1 MIDNEVSFT
10 SLCYI
15 TVDYEG
21 RIWLN
26 RLADVEDDILHTPFK
41 SERTDNYFEN
51 RDRLY
56 RNDGPTALGTV
67 GIWEWTAI
75 PNRDNPAIDY
85 VQSYYVKDYSPVRV
99 VVLMAKSL
107 DEVVEQLQN
116 GTART
121 QAYFCDTLFCYE
133 PKWGQFAGVL
143 CRANEFNISDRC
155 AKLSETVYS
164 LPSYTISSGDIY
176 NWDDRN
182 LRFLKTLQ
190 VGEPSGYVSIGNTD
204 EVIRTLILERT
215 TWPLFKECIG
225 ATKAEWKHCKLLLEK
240 ICGESLY
247 DAIVQKLN
255 CTLDQAKQTVDDFVN
270 RADALTKVGDIDVNV
285 LAEIAKNHDELREL
299 CEKAVSVEWHN
310 SHAAEIAKAEAEV
323 SEMEGTIS
331 IAKKQHSELLAEIA
345 TKQGELDRLLAEIAQ
360 YESIGKETLVAVRQK
375 IADAQKDIAG
385 FIADISVFLPQ
396 SNATL
401 PYGNHPAPWQY
412 SSASGRYSDE
422 DEEIELAESWRN
434 EYDAIYQ
441 NLSCALSIEPDFC
454 SMLTAFLYATHIN
467 NVPTLIAGPGGQDIA
482 EVLSVSMYAN
492 GAGQL
497 TLGDECDLSIVER
510 ISEADDSIVSVQ
522 NMFGKG
528 WTDALPQKFTR
539 LKKQIIWTHPY
550 VEDMFRGDPRKPW
563 IDISSEKITQRHLG
577 MVALQTYL
585 REKSNS
591 LDAIPAIEFLDEH
604 LQPFSRFLEI
614 FEISKDDILVPVGSK
629 GALGSYKDELEKSL
643 SALKQKRDDHP
654 ELFET
659 DDSSDSGKK
668 SLLDALYEEGVI
680 PTYSFPKNVVSTYIS
695 DVSGKVKYQ
704 VERGLDVAIGEYAPG
719 RAIVVDKTTYQIGG
733 LYYPGGERSERTA
746 ASPAKAFIQ
755 DASYRKSIRTCSQCG
770 WFGLEEDNP
779 DTCPFCGNKALT
791 NMLPMLRP
799 WGFAPR
805 NATSIET
812 AQLNEEYSATQQ
824 PLYSTLP
831 DADDVTAVNG
841 CANIRM
847 AVRPNQR
854 IIMLNNGVSGKGF
867 TICCDCGAAMPGD
880 DPAVL
885 KDVLR
890 PYRSKFIKTRCK
902 HSDTIN
908 VNLGYDFVT
917 DMLVLE
923 FALDR
928 QQIDTNPT
936 RNSWLN
942 RAGQS
947 LAEGLRLAACQE
959 LDIEF
964 TELVT
969 GFRVRQNRNGD
980 FVDIYLYDSLSSGA
994 GYAVSIESSIRQL
1007 LTKTRELLEGCTCDS
1022 ACHSCLKHYRNQ
1034 YIHSVLDRKAALDL
1048 LNWGETGARV
1058 SAVPYEKQQYL
1069 LKSLEQILQ
1078 ISGIHIDVNHESVW
1092 AEGRYSKKKV
1102 VVYPAMWT
1110 KPIEEN
1116 TIFVSD
1122 AHLKYAKPYALKTIL
1137 DSL

>member
-1 MIDNEVSFT
+1 MMIDNEVSFT

-56 RNDGPTALGTV
+56 RNDGPTALGTI

-190 VGEPSGYVSIGNTD
+190 LVEPSGYVSIGNTD

-270 RADALTKVGDIDVNV
+270 RADALIKVGDIDVNV

-323 SEMEGTIS
+323 SEMEETIS

-375 IADAQKDIAG
+375 IADAQKDMAG

-401 PYGNHPAPWQY
+401 PYGNPPASWQY
-412 SSASGRYSDE
+412 SSTSGQYSDE
-422 DEEIELAESWRN
+422 DIELAESWRN

-441 NLSCALSIEPDFC
+441 NLSCALGIEPDFC

-550 VEDMFRGDPRKPW
+550 VEDM
-563 IDISSEKITQRHLG
+563 
-577 MVALQTYL
+577 
-585 REKSNS
+585 
-591 LDAIPAIEFLDEH
+591 
-604 LQPFSRFLEI
+604 
-614 FEISKDDILVPVGSK
+614 
-629 GALGSYKDELEKSL
+629 
-643 SALKQKRDDHP
+643 
-654 ELFET
+654 
-659 DDSSDSGKK
+659 
-668 SLLDALYEEGVI
+668 
-680 PTYSFPKNVVSTYIS
+680 
-695 DVSGKVKYQ
+695 
-704 VERGLDVAIGEYAPG
+704 
-719 RAIVVDKTTYQIGG
+719 
-733 LYYPGGERSERTA
+733 
-746 ASPAKAFIQ
+746 
-755 DASYRKSIRTCSQCG
+755 
-770 WFGLEEDNP
+770 
-779 DTCPFCGNKALT
+779 
-791 NMLPMLRP
+791 
-799 WGFAPR
+799 
-805 NATSIET
+805 
-812 AQLNEEYSATQQ
+812 
-824 PLYSTLP
+824 
-831 DADDVTAVNG
+831 
-841 CANIRM
+841 
-847 AVRPNQR
+847 
-854 IIMLNNGVSGKGF
+854 
-867 TICCDCGAAMPGD
+867 
-880 DPAVL
+880 
-885 KDVLR
+885 
-890 PYRSKFIKTRCK
+890 
-902 HSDTIN
+902 
-908 VNLGYDFVT
+908 
-917 DMLVLE
+917 LVLE

-928 QQIDTNPT
+928 QQIDINPT

-1007 LTKTRELLEGCTCDS
+1007 LTKTRELLESCTCDS
-1022 ACHSCLKHYRNQ
+1022 ACHRCLKHYRNQ

-1058 SAVPYEKQQYL
+1058 SAIPYEKQQYL

-1110 KPIEEN
+1110 NPLEEN

>member
-1 MIDNEVSFT
+1 MSNGANGVHLQLREA
-10 SLCYI
+10 LENYI
-15 TVDYEG
+15 ESQYFGKSPILLSAAQNKLNQEG
-21 RIWLN
+21 ILYQKPYVESSPAYKSTTNGIQSSPKLPDWL
-26 RLADVEDDILHTPFK
+26 
-41 SERTDNYFEN
+41 
-51 RDRLY
+51 
-56 RNDGPTALGTV
+56 
-67 GIWEWTAI
+67 
-75 PNRDNPAIDY
+75 
-85 VQSYYVKDYSPVRV
+85 KDYFKALSDANLGVYPSPFCHQISALEAAFEGQDLFVSTGTGSGKTECFMWP
-99 VVLMAKSL
+99 LMAKLASEARNSPDSWAMRGVRTIIMYPMNALVSDQISHLRRLIGDPDHRFINIFRTACGNNSRRPQFGMYTGRTPYAGKEPRRSEDRSL
-107 DEVVEQLQN
+107 AATYSRMVNPENDEE
-116 GTART
+116 
-121 QAYFCDTLFCYE
+121 
-133 PKWGQFAGVL
+133 
-143 CRANEFNISDRC
+143 
-155 AKLSETVYS
+155 
-164 LPSYTISSGDIY
+164 
-176 NWDDRN
+176 
-182 LRFLKTLQ
+182 
-190 VGEPSGYVSIGNTD
+190 
-204 EVIRTLILERT
+204 
-215 TWPLFKECIG
+215 
-225 ATKAEWKHCKLLLEK
+225 KAFLEK
-240 ICGESLY
+240 LIKDGKLPAKENFDEFLEKLY
-247 DAIVQKLN
+247 N
-255 CTLDQAKQTVDDFVN
+255 
-270 RADALTKVGDIDVNV
+270 
-285 LAEIAKNHDELREL
+285 
-299 CEKAVSVEWHN
+299 
-310 SHAAEIAKAEAEV
+310 
-323 SEMEGTIS
+323 
-331 IAKKQHSELLAEIA
+331 
-345 TKQGELDRLLAEIAQ
+345 
-360 YESIGKETLVAVRQK
+360 GKH
-375 IADAQKDIAG
+375 I
-385 FIADISVFLPQ
+385 P
-396 SNATL
+396 N
-401 PYGNHPAPWQY
+401 
-412 SSASGRYSDE
+412 DE
-422 DEEIELAESWRN
+422 DAELVTRFEM
-434 EYDAIYQ
+434 Q
-441 NLSCALSIEPDFC
+441 QFCPDILITNY
-454 SMLTAFLYATHIN
+454 SMLEY
-467 NVPTLIAGPGGQDIA
+467 
-482 EVLSVSMYAN
+482 
-492 GAGQL
+492 
-497 TLGDECDLSIVER
+497 
-510 ISEADDSIVSVQ
+510 
-522 NMFGKG
+522 
-528 WTDALPQKFTR
+528 
-539 LKKQIIWTHPY
+539 
-550 VEDMFRGDPRKPW
+550 
-563 IDISSEKITQRHLG
+563 
-577 MVALQTYL
+577 
-585 REKSNS
+585 
-591 LDAIPAIEFLDEH
+591 
-604 LQPFSRFLEI
+604 
-614 FEISKDDILVPVGSK
+614 
-629 GALGSYKDELEKSL
+629 
-643 SALKQKRDDHP
+643 
-654 ELFET
+654 
-659 DDSSDSGKK
+659 
-668 SLLDALYEEGVI
+668 
-680 PTYSFPKNVVSTYIS
+680 TYSFPKNVVSTYIS

-928 QQIDTNPT
+928 QQIDINPT

-1022 ACHSCLKHYRNQ
+1022 ACHRCLKHYRNQ
-1034 YIHSVLDRKAALDL
+1034 YIHSVLNRKAALDL

-1069 LKSLEQILQ
+1069 LKSLEQILR

-1110 KPIEEN
+1110 MPIEEN

>member
-75 PNRDNPAIDY
+75 PNRDNPVIDY

-99 VVLMAKSL
+99 VVLVAKSL

-215 TWPLFKECIG
+215 TCPSCQ
-225 ATKAEWKHCKLLLEK
+225 CEK
-240 ICGESLY
+240 IHPMTTEE
-247 DAIVQKLN
+247 I
-255 CTLDQAKQTVDDFVN
+255 
-270 RADALTKVGDIDVNV
+270 DALDFWRKPIEDALQGDTIRVIDTEEHTAQ
-285 LAEIAKNHDELREL
+285 LSHKDQRDELWSRTE
-299 CEKAVSVEWHN
+299 
-310 SHAAEIAKAEAEV
+310 
-323 SEMEGTIS
+323 
-331 IAKKQHSELLAEIA
+331 
-345 TKQGELDRLLAEIAQ
+345 Q
-360 YESIGKETLVAVRQK
+360 YELRFQDFLQNGEAPVDILSSTTTMEVGIDIGSLVAVGLRNIPPMRENYQ
-375 IADAQKDIAG
+375 QRAG
-385 FIADISVFLPQ
+385 RAGRRGSSLSTIVTFCEDGPHDSLYF
-396 SNATL
+396 SN
-401 PYGNHPAPWQY
+401 P
-412 SSASGRYSDE
+412 
-422 DEEIELAESWRN
+422 
-434 EYDAIYQ
+434 
-441 NLSCALSIEPDFC
+441 
-454 SMLTAFLYATHIN
+454 
-467 NVPTLIAGPGGQDIA
+467 VP
-482 EVLSVSMYAN
+482 
-492 GAGQL
+492 
-497 TLGDECDLSIVER
+497 
-510 ISEADDSIVSVQ
+510 
-522 NMFGKG
+522 
-528 WTDALPQKFTR
+528 
-539 LKKQIIWTHPY
+539 
-550 VEDMFRGDPRKPW
+550 MFRGDPRKPW

-928 QQIDTNPT
+928 QQIDINPT

-1058 SAVPYEKQQYL
+1058 SVVPYEKQQYL